1 MITPLNIAPLAA
13 ERPATTRTPLDAW
26 LDSESRMTALILPL
40 AHKPPSASR
49 WKTSLTTSAR
59 GRIPQSRKTSA
70 PTPPARYK

>member
-1 MITPLNIAPLAA
+1 MPLNIAPLAA

-40 AHKPPSASR
+40 ARKPPSASR

-59 GRIPQSRKTSA
+59 G
-70 PTPPARYK
+70 

>member
-40 AHKPPSASR
+40 ARKPPSASR
-49 WKTSLTTSAR
+49 WKTRLTTSAP
-59 GRIPQSRKTSA
+59 GLNHPPRKTSA